1 MYRVVPVEE
10 FDEEFGKL
18 KQRAKQGDGE
28 SVKLVKL
35 IEKGINKLKYNYK
48 YGDHVSKEK
57 IPKEY
62 IEKYSVK
69 NLWKLDLSS
78 FWRLIY
84 TVRGTEIEVISIILE
99 VLDHKKYDRKFGYK
113 TS

>member
-1 MYRVVPVEE
+1 MYRVVPVKE
-10 FDEEFGKL
+10 FDEEFEKL
-18 KQRAKQGDGE
+18 KKRAKQGDGE

-35 IEKGINKLKYNYK
+35 IEKGINKLKYDYK

-62 IEKYSVK
+62 IEKYEVK

-78 FWRLIY
+78 FWRLVY
-84 TVRGTEIEVISIILE
+84 TVRGSDIEVISVLLE